1 VGIFDANQFAQGNQ
15 SGKAIRG
22 QQMQIDMTNYHYY
35 DNLTRSLKQ
44 TGRIILDLIPKIYDK
59 ERVMRIIGYDNRPE
73 MVTINQRQV
82 DESGVEKIINDVTVG
97 EYDIYMDTG
106 PGYQSKRQEAVES
119 MVPLLQANPELFQA
133 AGDLVF
139 RNMDFPGADVIA
151 DRLAAMNPMAK
162 IDEKS
167 DIPPQAQM
175 QLMMSQKTIADLQ
188 QQIAALTLN
197 LQHQSDVQKMKEEGQ
212 NRRKLMDVTSRA
224 FNTETINEARV
235 NQNIMKATT
244 DSNKAELD
252 AITKLLLKGM
262 DSRALQGEIARR
274 DDELNAMATFASQDV
289 HQTDSPFL
297 RQEMAMAEAPMQ
309 SAQMPE
315 IDDQMLAQLQ
325 AQAMQPQGLQQ
336 PAVPGVPMGP
346 R

>member
-1 VGIFDANQFAQGNQ
+1 
-15 SGKAIRG
+15 
-22 QQMQIDMTNYHYY
+22 
-35 DNLTRSLKQ
+35 
-44 TGRIILDLIPKIYDK
+44 
-59 ERVMRIIGYDNRPE
+59 
-73 MVTINQRQV
+73 
-82 DESGVEKIINDVTVG
+82 
-97 EYDIYMDTG
+97 
-106 PGYQSKRQEAVES
+106 
-119 MVPLLQANPELFQA
+119 
-133 AGDLVF
+133 
-139 RNMDFPGADVIA
+139 
-151 DRLAAMNPMAK
+151 
-162 IDEKS
+162 
-167 DIPPQAQM
+167 
-175 QLMMSQKTIADLQ
+175 
-188 QQIAALTLN
+188 
-197 LQHQSDVQKMKEEGQ
+197 MKEEGQ

-224 FNTETINEARV
+224 YNTETINEAKV

-274 DDELNAMATFASQDV
+274 DSELNAMASFSEQEV

-325 AQAMQPQGLQQ
+325 AQAMQQQGLQQ